1 MILKNV
7 PTLLFPTSLPCT
19 VLTWFSL
26 FTLLTSI
33 EYIVNN
39 SQDYLLEY
47 LLVKIALLGT
57 FLAYAVCKAIHG
69 VVIEENVEDSFD
81 HENVDE
87 YPDEGSRTYEKIIKL
102 NHEKLLKYNIDE
114 VYNEN
119 NFHVKELIELYEKLS
134 EGEDY
139 IKNGEI

>member
-1 MILKNV
+1 MILSNV
-7 PTLLFPTSLPCT
+7 PTLLFPTSLSCT
-19 VLTWFSL
+19 VLTWFFL
-26 FTLLTSI
+26 FTLLTCI

-57 FLAYAVCKAIHG
+57 FGAYAVCKVING
-69 VVIEENVEDSFD
+69 VAIEEDIEDSFD
-81 HENVDE
+81 GDNLDE
-87 YPDEGSRTYEKIIKL
+87 YPDEGSKTYEKIIKL

-139 IKNGEI
+139 VKNEQI